1 MSCIKEFKSYWKK
14 NIKTKKCATVCPI
27 IIFLNGKTNVKAFFK
42 FQSTI
47 GKIYEI
53 DACHCSSYVIRK
65 PKESTI
71 KEENGGLKAEI
82 EDSMGNAT
90 GAAVLCLLLGETLV

>member
-1 MSCIKEFKSYWKK
+1 MTELFKK
-14 NIKTKKCATVCPI
+14 NVRTI
-27 IIFLNGKTNVKAFFK
+27 IIFLNVK
-42 FQSTI
+42 TI

-90 GAAVLCLLLGETLV
+90 GAAVLCLLLGETLVWYFWLKCTKHLRVITD